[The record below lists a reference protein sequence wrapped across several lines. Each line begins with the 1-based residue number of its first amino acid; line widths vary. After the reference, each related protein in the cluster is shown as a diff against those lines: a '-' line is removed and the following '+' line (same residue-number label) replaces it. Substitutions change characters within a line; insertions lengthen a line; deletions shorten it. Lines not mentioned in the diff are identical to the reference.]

1 MLNRNKTTKLSAIVA
16 SLVMMLS
23 AGNAFAAQPLE
34 SSITIEKKIAVDAN
48 KSQQKI
54 DRFAEQTQ
62 EMTAD
67 YKAALRV
74 IESLKIYN
82 NQLEALIN
90 SQEKEMLS
98 IDNEIATIDETE
110 RGVVPLMN
118 EMIASL
124 ERFIQLDLPF
134 MREDRLNRVNRL
146 KNNML
151 RADVATAEK
160 YRTILAAYEDEIKY
174 GDSFDT
180 YTGDIQSNDG
190 VQQVEFLRFG
200 RILLVYLTLDGSSA
214 GYWNAATNR
223 YEALPDEYI
232 RSIEQ
237 GIKMANKQ
245 ASNNLIKLPVPA
257 AKEAQ

>member
-1 MLNRNKTTKLSAIVA
+1 MLNRNKTTKLNAIVA
-16 SLVMMLS
+16 GLIAIFATFGVS
-23 AGNAFAAQPLE
+23 AANQLDKG
-34 SSITIEKKIAVDAN
+34 IATQNKVTVASQ

-54 DRFAEQTQ
+54 DRFAEQT
-62 EMTAD
+62 MNMAAD
-67 YKAALRV
+67 YKSTLRV

-82 NQLEALIN
+82 NQLEQLIA
-90 SQEKEMLS
+90 SQEKEMVS
-98 IDNEIATIDETE
+98 IQQEIDTIDETE

-134 MREDRLNRVNRL
+134 KRQDRLDRVNRL

-151 RADVATAEK
+151 RADVPTAEK

-174 GDSFDT
+174 GDSFES
-180 YTGDIQSNDG
+180 YTGDIATSQGD
-190 VQQVEFLRFG
+190 QQVEFLRFG
-200 RILLVYLTLDGSSA
+200 RILLVYLTLDGSNA
-214 GYWNAATNR
+214 GFWNTETNR
-223 YEALPDEYI
+223 WEPLGTEYI

-237 GIKMANKQ
+237 GIKIANKQ

-257 AKEAQ
+257 AKGAQ